1 MGRSISRT
9 ISRRAILVLAALMA
23 VGGFSSGTAPA
34 SAQKSGKKVKLL
46 LVSYAVTKAAY
57 DEIIPKFERKWKQ
70 QTGQD
75 LEIKS
80 SYGGSGSQTRAV
92 IDGLEADVTNL
103 ALAADT
109 EKLVKAGLVNKN
121 WESELPNN
129 SIVTRSV
136 VAIVTRPKNPK
147 FIKTWK
153 DLARPSINVVTANPK
168 TSGVA
173 RWNFLGLWGSVTEKG
188 GSEQEAR
195 RFISNV
201 YKNVD
206 ILPKDARESTDVFIK
221 KGQGD
226 VLLNY
231 ENEVLLAR
239 QNGETEYPYIIPKV
253 NIAIDT
259 PVTVV
264 DKNAAK
270 HGTTEVAKAFAKY
283 LFEPEAQ
290 EVFASKG
297 FRPVNQSVWS
307 KVQNKFAKIEK
318 LYTVNEFGG
327 WSAAQKKFF
336 TDGAIFDQI
345 FSKTR

>member
-1 MGRSISRT
+1 MTFILNRRRVALTLLSISLFT
-9 ISRRAILVLAALMA
+9 AALGR
-23 VGGFSSGTAPA
+23 VTPA
-34 SAQKSGKKVKLL
+34 SAEKSGGKVRLL

-57 DEIIPKFERKWKQ
+57 DEIIPRFERRWKQ
-70 QTGQD
+70 QTGQT
-75 LEIKS
+75 LEIKA

-103 ALAADT
+103 ALSADT
-109 EKLVKAGLVNKN
+109 EKLVQAGLIKN
-121 WESELPNN
+121 GWASELPNN
-129 SIVTRSV
+129 SNVTRSV
-136 VAIVTRPKNPK
+136 VAIVTRPRNPK

-173 RWNFLGLWGSVTEKG
+173 RWNFLALWGSVSETG
-188 GSEQEAR
+188 GSDKEAR

-206 ILPKDARESTDVFIK
+206 ILPKDAREATDIFIK

-231 ENEVLLAR
+231 ENEILLAR
-239 QNGETEYPYIIPKV
+239 QNGETEFPFVIPKV

-259 PVTVV
+259 PVAVV
-264 DKNAAK
+264 DKNVDK
-270 HGTTEVAKAFAKY
+270 HGTRKVAEAFAKY

-290 EVFASKG
+290 EVFARKG
-297 FRPVNQSVWS
+297 FRPTHPQVWRR
-307 KVQNKFAKIEK
+307 VQNRFARIDK
-318 LYTVNEFGG
+318 LFTIGEFGG
-327 WSAAQKKFF
+327 WPAAQKKFF
-336 TDGAIFDQI
+336 KDGGVFDQI
-345 FSKTR
+345 FSQTR